1 MTFDEIIG
9 AEDAKEELRFFI
21 DYMKHPQQYI
31 EKGFHPPKGVL
42 LHGLPGTGK
51 TMLAKAMATEAD
63 MTFMSAEGSQF
74 LKKYV
79 GEGPEAIHALF
90 RTARKYAPTIL
101 FIDEID
107 AIGKNRQ
114 SAGDSNSR
122 ADILNALLTEMSGFK
137 TTGER
142 QIFTGFRI
150 ASTF

>member
-42 LHGLPGTGK
+42 LHGVPGTGK

-74 LKKYV
+74 FENMRAKD
-79 GEGPEAIHALF
+79 GGHSCTF
-90 RTARKYAPTIL
+90 
-101 FIDEID
+101 
-107 AIGKNRQ
+107 Q
-114 SAGDSNSR
+114 DS
-122 ADILNALLTEMSGFK
+122 T
-137 TTGER
+137 
-142 QIFTGFRI
+142 QIC
-150 ASTF
+150 ANDSVY

>member
-1 MTFDEIIG
+1 MGHLRKSVLTDFQLRYAVEGVDSGRILAETERPNVTFDEIIG

-42 LHGLPGTGK
+42 LHGVPGTGK

-79 GEGPEAIHALF
+79 GEGPEGHHALF
-90 RTARKYAPTIL
+90 RTALQIC
-101 FIDEID
+101 
-107 AIGKNRQ
+107 
-114 SAGDSNSR
+114 
-122 ADILNALLTEMSGFK
+122 ADDFVY
-137 TTGER
+137 
-142 QIFTGFRI
+142 
-150 ASTF
+150 